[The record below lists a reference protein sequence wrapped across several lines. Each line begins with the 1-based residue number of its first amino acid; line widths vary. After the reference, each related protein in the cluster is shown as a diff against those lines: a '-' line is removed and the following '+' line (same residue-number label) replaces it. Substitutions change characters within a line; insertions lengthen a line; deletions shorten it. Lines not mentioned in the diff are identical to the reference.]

1 MIKSSKLLV
10 KLYWVILMLI
20 WNLDRLLREK
30 NMTAIELAK
39 ISNVHPNVL
48 SRIRQNQQRRIE
60 LDVLERIADS
70 LGVSLDELI
79 IKQK

>member
-1 MIKSSKLLV
+1 
-10 KLYWVILMLI
+10 MLI

-39 ISNVHPNVL
+39 VSNVHPNIL
-48 SRIRQNQQRRIE
+48 SRIRLNQQRRIE

-70 LGVSLDELI
+70 LEVPLDELI
-79 IKQK
+79 VKKKNEDPSSI

>member
-1 MIKSSKLLV
+1 
-10 KLYWVILMLI
+10 MLI

-79 IKQK
+79 IKQN

>member
-1 MIKSSKLLV
+1 M
-10 KLYWVILMLI
+10 LMLI

-39 ISNVHPNVL
+39 LSNVHPNVL
-48 SRIRQNQQRRIE
+48 SRIRKNQQRRIDF
-60 LDVLERIADS
+60 DVLERIADS

>member
-1 MIKSSKLLV
+1 
-10 KLYWVILMLI
+10 MLI

-39 ISNVHPNVL
+39 VSNVHPNVL
-48 SRIRQNQQRRIE
+48 SRIRQNQQRRIDF
-60 LDVLERIADS
+60 DVLERIADS